1 MILQR
6 LFSKRTNYD
15 SLDSGSRGFAIW
27 RRKSDKKLRGDIKEI
42 DKRTAGLES
51 AAKNTLGG
59 NLTKKDIRE
68 KQAAI
73 REAGNTEKL
82 KRILG

>member
-6 LFSKRTNYD
+6 LYSKRTDYS
-15 SLDSGSRGFAIW
+15 SLDHGTKSWAKW
-27 RRKSDKKLRGDIKEI
+27 RRKSDSRLRGDIKEI

-59 NLTKKDIRE
+59 NFTKKDIRV

-82 KRILG
+82 ERILR

>member
-6 LFSKRTNYD
+6 LYSKRTNYD
-15 SLDSGSRGFAIW
+15 SLDSGSRDWAIW
-27 RRKSDKKLRGDIKEI
+27 RRNSDKKLRKDIKEI

-59 NLTKKDIRE
+59 SLTKKAIRA

-73 REAGNTEKL
+73 REAGNVEKL
-82 KRILG
+82 KKILR

>member
-6 LFSKRTNYD
+6 LYSKRTNYD
-15 SLDSGSRGFAIW
+15 SLDPGSRGWAVW

-42 DKRTAGLES
+42 DKRTTGLES

-59 NLTKKDIRE
+59 TLTKKNIRE
-68 KQAAI
+68 KQAEI

-82 KRILG
+82 KKIFG

>member
-6 LFSKRTNYD
+6 LYSKRTNYS
-15 SLDSGSRGFAIW
+15 SLDHSTKSWAKW
-27 RRKSDKKLRGDIKEI
+27 RRKSDSRLRGEIKEI

-51 AAKNTLGG
+51 AAANTLGG
-59 NLTKKDIRE
+59 NLSKQEIRA

-73 REAGNTEKL
+73 REAGNNEKL
-82 KRILG
+82 GRILG